1 MRRFQDHCFLH
12 ANTAAIQ
19 VLLVVKACS
28 SLDIALQWFA
38 VSDVAARKALYILS
52 DMRLIV

>member
-1 MRRFQDHCFLH
+1 LH

-19 VLLVVKACS
+19 VLLVVKAS
-28 SLDIALQWFA
+28 TSLDIALQWFA

-52 DMRLIV
+52 DMHLIV

>member
-38 VSDVAARKALYILS
+38 VSDVAAHKALYILS